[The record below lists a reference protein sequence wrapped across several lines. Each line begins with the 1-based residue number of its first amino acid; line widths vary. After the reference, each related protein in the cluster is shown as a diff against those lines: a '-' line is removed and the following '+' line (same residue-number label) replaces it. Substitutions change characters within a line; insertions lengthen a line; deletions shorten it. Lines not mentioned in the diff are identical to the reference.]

1 MAYFEFT
8 AHRVSGDGNMVFP
21 DKLFIDD
28 EYLIYRKSR
37 IIGGKDIRIRLE
49 KISSVTVDRHLL
61 FDDIIIETKGGQTIK
76 AHGFTHSDALF
87 ITELIS

>member
-8 AHRVSGDGNMVFP
+8 AHRVSGGGNMVFP

-28 EYLIYRKSR
+28 EYIIYRKSR